1 MYLGVPYC
9 FHITLVRGVAVLKY
23 AMFTKD
29 EWLPREP
36 LYSTG
41 SSTVLDVLFGGVN
54 LTGYFGVKG
63 VEQGFLANELNLPD
77 ELTLARSS
85 GHQKALKLEV
95 NML

>member
-1 MYLGVPYC
+1 M
-9 FHITLVRGVAVLKY
+9 
-23 AMFTKD
+23 
-29 EWLPREP
+29 
-36 LYSTG
+36 
-41 SSTVLDVLFGGVN
+41 LDVLLGGVN

-63 VEQGFLANELNLPD
+63 GEQGFLANELNLPD